1 MWLLGMLIGAAL
13 GSFAGVYGALAGGLL
28 GLVIGVQW
36 KSEAKG
42 DAPGK
47 GGAAVPP
54 AEQRLRTLEAQV
66 DWLRR
71 DSLALH
77 AELAKLRGEVA
88 EVPVEAAPSLEA
100 LPLAADSAP
109 SLQTAGPDRL
119 GEAFAREMPQARQ
132 GVEPVSGCEAGAVFD
147 AGEAKPLAAEAEAPA
162 WWSRLLAG
170 NLLAK
175 IGVVLLF
182 FGVASGLRLAAQHGL
197 VPVPLRLLL
206 GAVGGVAMILFGWS
220 RMQRSGSPELAE
232 DNTRRLFALTLQG
245 GGFAILY
252 LIVYFMLARYAM
264 IGEASAFAVFAAL
277 GVACV
282 VLAARQDGELLA
294 VFGIAGAF
302 LAPVLAASGGGEPLL
317 LFSYFALLNAFV
329 LGVGWYRSW
338 RVLNVAGFILTLVV
352 GMSWAIDQYRPLHY
366 PVTQGFVI
374 LFAVMYSAASPLTA
388 LLRAPGWK
396 GWGEGVLVFGTP
408 LAGSFLQAALLG
420 DDRYALA
427 WSALAAALYYLALW
441 LPLYR
446 RPEPEMRLLERSH
459 LGIAIAFLTLAV
471 PLAFGAQVTSALW
484 AVEGIAVL
492 WFGVRQQRRL
502 AQAFGSAMQV
512 AAGVYFFD
520 GQSALGHAQPVFN
533 DVCLGGMLLAAA
545 GFVGASLLRRLPQPV
560 LPAALLLAWSLL
572 WWFGTAWGE
581 IDRFAPSAMHLPL
594 ILLFAALSFA
604 ALEGYGAAKA
614 WLAPRRASVLLLP
627 LMVCVALLSVLR
639 DGHALAGYLVIV
651 LPSALAL
658 HYWILARQEAVA
670 DTGPVWLGS
679 LQHVMTWWLLVA
691 IAGAEMAWVGQRLA
705 PGVSLWPVL
714 AWGLALASGLWL
726 ADFGVRR
733 DLWPFAAHPGAY
745 RGSACLPLAITAAS
759 WSLWAN
765 YSQTGGGSGLPYL
778 PLFNPFDLTQ
788 LAVLAAI
795 HNWLGQMRDKPLPGW
810 EIGEMA
816 GRFTAWPAVL
826 GFVWISALAARSA
839 HHWGGVPFTG
849 HALFHSPLVQ
859 GLLTLLWS
867 AVAIALMIRATRQ
880 GSRQGW
886 FGGFA
891 LLAIVGVKLL
901 AVDLAN
907 SGTVMWTGS
916 LIGVA
921 LLVLAAGYFA
931 PVPPKAAE
939 SAAGG

>member
-13 GSFAGVYGALAGGLL
+13 GSFAGFYGALAGGLL
-28 GLVIGVQW
+28 GLVIGIQW

-42 DAPGK
+42 EAPGNS
-47 GGAAVPP
+47 GVAVSP

-77 AELAKLRGEVA
+77 AELAKLRGEVG
-88 EVPVEAAPSLEA
+88 EVPVDAAPAVET
-100 LPLAADSAP
+100 LPLAADRAP
-109 SLQTAGPDRL
+109 LLQAADDRAGEVL
-119 GEAFAREMPQARQ
+119 EMPQAWQ
-132 GVEPVSGCEAGAVFD
+132 AVEPATGGEEGAGLD
-147 AGEAKPLAAEAEAPA
+147 AGEAKPVAAAVAEPAA

-197 VPVPLRLLL
+197 MPVPLRLLL

-220 RMQRSGSPELAE
+220 HMQRSASPEQPE
-232 DNTRRLFALTLQG
+232 QNTRRLFALALQG

-264 IGEASAFAVFAAL
+264 IGDASAFAVFAAL

-329 LGVGWYRSW
+329 LGVGWFRSW
-338 RVLNVAGFILTLVV
+338 RALNVAGFILTLIV
-352 GMSWAIDQYRPLHY
+352 GMSWAIDRYRPLHY
-366 PVTQGFVI
+366 PVTQGFVV
-374 LFAVMYSAASPLTA
+374 LFVVMYSAASPLTA

-396 GWGEGVLVFGTP
+396 GWGEGILVFGTP

-420 DDRYALA
+420 DDRYGLA

-512 AAGVYFFD
+512 AAGVYFID
-520 GQSALGHAQPVFN
+520 GLAALGHAQPVFN

-545 GFVGASLLRRLPQPV
+545 GFVGAVLMRRLPQPV
-560 LPAALLLAWSLL
+560 LPAALLLVWSLL

-581 IDRFAPSAMHLPL
+581 IDRFAPESMHLPL
-594 ILLFAALSFA
+594 ILLFAALTFV
-604 ALEGYGAAKA
+604 ALECYGAGNT
-614 WLAPRRASVLLLP
+614 WLAPRRSSMLLLP
-627 LMVCVALLSVLR
+627 MMVCVALLSVLR

-651 LPSALAL
+651 LPSSLAL
-658 HYWILARQEAVA
+658 HYWILARQETVA
-670 DTGPVWLGS
+670 DVAPAWLCKI
-679 LQHVMTWWLLVA
+679 QHVLTWWLLVA
-691 IAGAEMAWVGQRLA
+691 VAGAELAWLGQRLA

-714 AWGLALASGLWL
+714 SWGLALASGLSL

-733 DLWPFAAHPGAY
+733 AWRPFAAHPDAY
-745 RGSACLPLAITAAS
+745 RGSACLALTIVAAS

-765 YSQTGGGSGLPYL
+765 FSESGGGSGLPYL

-795 HNWLGQMRDKPLPGW
+795 RNWLLHMRDEPLPGW
-810 EIGEMA
+810 ETA
-816 GRFTAWPAVL
+816 GRFTTWPAIL

-849 HALFHSPLVQ
+849 QALFHSALLQ

-867 AVAIALMIRATRQ
+867 AMAIALMIRATRQ

-886 FGGFA
+886 FAGFA
-891 LLAIVGVKLL
+891 LLAVVGVKLL

-907 SGTVMWTGS
+907 SETAMWTGS

-931 PVPPKAAE
+931 PVPPKAAA
-939 SAAGG
+939 SSAGG

>member
-13 GSFAGVYGALAGGLL
+13 GSFAGFYGALAGGLL
-28 GLVIGVQW
+28 GLVLGSQW
-36 KSEAKG
+36 KTKAKG
-42 DAPGK
+42 EAPGES
-47 GGAAVPP
+47 GVAVPLSS
-54 AEQRLRTLEAQV
+54 AEQRLHTLEAQV

-71 DSLALH
+71 DSLVLH
-77 AELAKLRGEVA
+77 AELAKLRGEGVEA
-88 EVPVEAAPSLEA
+88 PADFAPPVEAQ
-100 LPLAADSAP
+100 PLAADSAP
-109 SLQTAGPDRL
+109 LLQTAEPDRL
-119 GEAFAREMPQARQ
+119 GEALAREMPQARQ
-132 GVEPVSGCEAGAVFD
+132 GIEPSSSSEAGAVPE
-147 AGEAKPLAAEAEAPA
+147 AGEEKPLAAEAAAPA
-162 WWSRLLAG
+162 WGSRLLAG

-182 FGVASGLRLAAQHGL
+182 FGVASGLRLAAQQGL
-197 VPVPLRLLL
+197 IPVPLRLLL

-220 RMQRSGSPELAE
+220 RLQRSGSTEHAAE
-232 DNTRRLFALTLQG
+232 NTRRLFALALQG

-302 LAPVLAASGGGEPLL
+302 LAPVLAASGGGDPLL
-317 LFSYFALLNAFV
+317 LFSYFALLNALV
-329 LGVGWYRSW
+329 LGIGWFRSW
-338 RVLNVAGFILTLVV
+338 RALNVAGFILTLIV
-352 GMSWAIDQYRPLHY
+352 GMSWAIDHYRPLHY

-374 LFAVMYSAASPLTA
+374 LFFVMYSAASPLTA
-388 LLRAPGWK
+388 LWRAPGWK
-396 GWGEGVLVFGTP
+396 GWGEGILVFGTP

-420 DDRYALA
+420 DNRYGLA
-427 WSALAAALYYLALW
+427 WSALAAAVYYLVLW

-446 RPEPEMRLLERSH
+446 RPEPEMRLLERSQ

-492 WFGVRQQRRL
+492 WFGVHQQRRL
-502 AQAFGSAMQV
+502 AQAFGSAMQG
-512 AAGVYFFD
+512 AAGAYFFD
-520 GQSALGHAQPVFN
+520 GLSALGHTQPVFN
-533 DVCLGGMLLAAA
+533 DVCLGGMLLAAT
-545 GFVGASLLRRLPQPV
+545 GFVGAGLLRRLPQPV

-581 IDRFAPSAMHLPL
+581 IDRFAPSSMHLPL
-594 ILLFAALSFA
+594 ILLFAALSFV

-614 WLAPRRASVLLLP
+614 WLAPRRASMLLLP
-627 LMVCVALLSVLR
+627 LLVCVALLSVLR
-639 DGHALAGYLVIV
+639 DEHALAGYLVIV

-658 HYWILARQEAVA
+658 HYWILAHQKAGAEI
-670 DTGPVWLGS
+670 GPSWLAS
-679 LQHVMTWWLLVA
+679 LQHVLTWWLLVA
-691 IAGAEMAWVGQRLA
+691 LAGAELAWVGQRLA

-733 DLWPFAAHPGAY
+733 DVWPFAAHPDAY
-745 RGSACLPLAITAAS
+745 RGSACLPLAIAAAS

-765 YSQTGGGSGLPYL
+765 YSQSGGGSGLPYL
-778 PLFNPFDLTQ
+778 PVFNPFDLTQ

-795 HNWLGQMRDKPLPGW
+795 HNWLVQMREKPLPGW
-810 EIGEMA
+810 ASA

-826 GFVWISALAARSA
+826 GFVWISALAARAA
-839 HHWGGVPFTG
+839 HHWGGVPFSG
-849 HALFHSPLVQ
+849 YALFHSPLVQ

-886 FGGFA
+886 FAGFA
-891 LLAIVGVKLL
+891 LLAVVGVKLL

-907 SGTVMWTGS
+907 SATAMWTGS

-931 PVPPKAAE
+931 PVPPKAAA
-939 SAAGG
+939 SSAGG

>member
-13 GSFAGVYGALAGGLL
+13 GSFAGFYGALAGGLL
-28 GLVIGVQW
+28 GLVIGIQW

-42 DAPGK
+42 EAPGK
-47 GGAAVPP
+47 SGAAVPQAS
-54 AEQRLRTLEAQV
+54 AEQRLLALEAQV

-77 AELAKLRGEVA
+77 AELAKLRGEVL
-88 EVPVEAAPSLEA
+88 EVPVEAASAVEA
-100 LPLAADSAP
+100 LPLVHTAEPDGLGDVAAQKIA
-109 SLQTAGPDRL
+109 
-119 GEAFAREMPQARQ
+119 QAWQ
-132 GVEPVSGCEAGAVFD
+132 GVEPSTVVEANAVID
-147 AGEAKPLAAEAEAPA
+147 AGEEKPVAAEAGAPA

-182 FGVASGLRLAAQHGL
+182 FGVASGLRLAAQYGL
-197 VPVPLRLLL
+197 MPVPLRLLL

-220 RMQRSGSPELAE
+220 RMQRSGSPEQAAE
-232 DNTRRLFALTLQG
+232 NTRRLFALALQG

-302 LAPVLAASGGGEPLL
+302 LAPVLAASGGGDPLL

-329 LGVGWYRSW
+329 LGVGWFRSW
-338 RVLNVAGFILTLVV
+338 RALNVAGFILTLIV

-374 LFAVMYSAASPLTA
+374 LFFVMYSAASPLTA
-388 LLRAPGWK
+388 LWRAPGWK
-396 GWGEGVLVFGTP
+396 GWGEGILVFGTP

-420 DDRYALA
+420 DDRYRLA
-427 WSALAAALYYLALW
+427 WSALAAAVYYLVLW

-446 RPEPEMRLLERSH
+446 RPEPEMRLLERSQ

-512 AAGVYFFD
+512 AAGAYFFD
-520 GQSALGHAQPVFN
+520 GLSALGHAHPVFN

-545 GFVGASLLRRLPQPV
+545 GFVGAGLLRRLPQPV

-581 IDRFAPSAMHLPL
+581 IDRFAPQSLHLPL
-594 ILLFAALSFA
+594 NLLFVALSLV
-604 ALEGYGAAKA
+604 ALECYGAAKV
-614 WLAPRRASVLLLP
+614 WWAPRLASMLLMP
-627 LMVCVALLSVLR
+627 LMICIALQSVLR
-639 DGHALAGYLVIV
+639 DGHALAGYLVII

-658 HYWILARQEAVA
+658 HYWILARQEAGA
-670 DTGPVWLGS
+670 EIGPAWLAS
-679 LQHVMTWWLLVA
+679 MQHVLTWWLLVA
-691 IAGAEMAWVGQRLA
+691 IAGAELAWVGQRLA

-733 DLWPFAAHPGAY
+733 DLWPFAAHPDAY
-745 RGSACLPLAITAAS
+745 RGSACLPLAIAAAS

-765 YSQTGGGSGLPYL
+765 YSQSGGGSGLPYL

-795 HNWLGQMRDKPLPGW
+795 HNWLGQMRDKPLPGR
-810 EIGEMA
+810 EIWEMA

-826 GFVWISALAARSA
+826 GFVWISALAARAA
-839 HHWGGVPFTG
+839 HHWGGVPFSG

-867 AVAIALMIRATRQ
+867 TVAIVLMIRATRQ

-886 FGGFA
+886 FAGFA
-891 LLAIVGVKLL
+891 LLAVVGVKLL
-901 AVDLAN
+901 SVDLTN
-907 SGTVMWTGS
+907 SGTAMWTGS

-931 PVPPKAAE
+931 PVPPKAAA
-939 SAAGG
+939 SSSGG